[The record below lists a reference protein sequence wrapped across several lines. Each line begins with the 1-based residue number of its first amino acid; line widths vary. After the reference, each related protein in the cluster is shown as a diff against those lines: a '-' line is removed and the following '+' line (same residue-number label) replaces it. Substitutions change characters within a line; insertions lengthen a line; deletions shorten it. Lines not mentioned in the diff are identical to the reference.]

1 MTQVTPKRYLV
12 TGGAGFI
19 GSHVTEHML
28 GLGHAVT
35 VLDNF
40 ATGKRENLDQVR
52 VAVGAEAAS
61 RLRVVEGCITNAD
74 DVARACEGV
83 HGIVHLAALPSVVR
97 SVEAPVESHH
107 YNVTGTVQVLDA
119 ARQRGLKVVYAGSSS
134 AYGDQDTD
142 FKHEGLR
149 EDPLSPYA
157 SSKLASELYCRSFAR
172 VYGTPI
178 VVTRFFNVFGPRQVP
193 DSPYSGVVAA
203 FCFALLQGRAPRID
217 GDGSQSRD
225 FTYVQDV
232 ARGVTMALEAETA
245 GCQTVNLACAGNHT
259 VKSLFEILRS
269 QAGVDVEPVY
279 ATPRT
284 GDVMH
289 SRAAIDRIRD
299 LIGFEPEVSFEEGL
313 ARTYDWY
320 RSTFV

>member
-1 MTQVTPKRYLV
+1 MTAADQKRYLV

-19 GSHVTEHML
+19 GSHMTEHML
-28 GLGHAVT
+28 GLGRSVT

-40 ATGKRENLDQVR
+40 STGKRDNLDQALA
-52 VAVGAEAAS
+52 AVGGDAAS
-61 RLRVVEGCITNAD
+61 RLEVVEGCITNPE

-83 HGIVHLAALPSVVR
+83 SGIVHLAALPSVVR

-107 YNVTGTVQVLDA
+107 HNVTGAVHVLDA

-142 FKHEGLR
+142 FKHEDLR

-157 SSKLASELYCRSFAR
+157 ASKLACELYCRSFAR
-172 VYGTPI
+172 VYGLPI

-225 FTYVQDV
+225 FTYVKDV
-232 ARGVTMALEAETA
+232 ARGVTMALEAETS
-245 GCQTVNLACAGNHT
+245 GCQTVNLACAGNHS
-259 VKSLFEILRS
+259 VLSLFEILRR
-269 QAGVDVEPVY
+269 QAGVDVEPVHG
-279 ATPRT
+279 PSRT

-299 LIGFEPEVSFEEGL
+299 LIGFEPEYTFEEGL
-313 ARTYDWY
+313 ARTFDWY
-320 RSTFV
+320 RVTYA